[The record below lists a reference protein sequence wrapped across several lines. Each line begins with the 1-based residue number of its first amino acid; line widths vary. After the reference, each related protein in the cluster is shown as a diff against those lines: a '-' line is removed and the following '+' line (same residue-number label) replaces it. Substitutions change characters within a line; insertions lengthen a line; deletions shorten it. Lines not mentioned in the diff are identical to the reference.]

1 VRDIDPAVLWP
12 KIVTALLQTLQM
24 VTVSFV
30 LATVLGLVLGL
41 VLYSTRRGNLLQN
54 AVVFTSLNA
63 VINVIRPI
71 PFIILIVAISPLTR
85 VVIGTSIGTEAA
97 IFALTIVATFSIAR
111 IAETNLVAVDRG
123 SVEAGAA
130 MGASPV
136 RVLATIVVPEAL
148 GPLVLGLTY
157 IFVALVD
164 ATAVAGLVGGGGL
177 GNLAITYGYQR
188 FDTFVMV
195 TVIVLIIV
203 LVQVAQLLGNLVARK
218 VLHEEPAGR

>member
-1 VRDIDPAVLWP
+1 VRDLDAAVLWP
-12 KIVTALLQTLQM
+12 KIWTALLQTLQM

-30 LATVLGLVLGL
+30 LATVLGVVLGL

-54 AVVFTSLNA
+54 AAVFTTLNA

-85 VVIGTSIGTEAA
+85 VVIGTSIGTGAA

-130 MGASPV
+130 MGASPL
-136 RVLATIVVPEAL
+136 RVLITIVVPEAL

-188 FDTFVMV
+188 FDTVVMV

-203 LVQVAQLLGNLVARK
+203 LVQVAQLLGNVVART
-218 VLHEEPAGR
+218 VLHETASA

>member
-12 KIVTALLQTLQM
+12 KIWTALLQTLQM

-30 LATVLGLVLGL
+30 LATVLGVVLGL

-54 AVVFTSLNA
+54 AAVFTTLNA
-63 VINVIRPI
+63 VINVIRP
-71 PFIILIVAISPLTR
+71 
-85 VVIGTSIGTEAA
+85 SIGTGAA

-130 MGASPV
+130 MGASPL
-136 RVLATIVVPEAL
+136 RVLVTIVVPEAL

-203 LVQVAQLLGNLVARK
+203 LVQVAQLLGNAVARK
-218 VLHEEPAGR
+218 VLHETASA

>member
-1 VRDIDPAVLWP
+1 MRDIDPAVLWP
-12 KIVTALLQTLQM
+12 KIGTALLQTLQM

-30 LATVLGLVLGL
+30 LATLLGLVLGL
-41 VLYSTRRGNLLQN
+41 VLYSTRRGALLEN
-54 AVVFTSLNA
+54 AAVSTVLNA
-63 VINVIRPI
+63 VINVVRPI

-85 VVIGTSIGTEAA
+85 AVIGTSIGTGAA

-123 SVEAGAA
+123 AVEAGAA
-130 MGASPV
+130 MGASPL
-136 RVLATIVVPEAL
+136 RVLGTIVVPEAL
-148 GPLVLGLTY
+148 GPLTLGLTY

-188 FDTFVMV
+188 FDTVVMV
-195 TVIVLIIV
+195 TVIVLIVV
-203 LVQVAQLLGNLVARK
+203 LVQAAQLLGDRVARR
-218 VLHEEPAGR
+218 VLHA

>member
-1 VRDIDPAVLWP
+1 VRDLDAAVLWP
-12 KIVTALLQTLQM
+12 KIWTALLQTLQM

-30 LATVLGLVLGL
+30 LATVLGVVLGL

-54 AVVFTSLNA
+54 AAVFTTLNA

-85 VVIGTSIGTEAA
+85 VVIGTSIGTGAA

-130 MGASPV
+130 MGASPL
-136 RVLATIVVPEAL
+136 RVLITIVVPEAL

-188 FDTFVMV
+188 FDTVVMV

-203 LVQVAQLLGNLVARK
+203 LVQVAQLLGNVVART
-218 VLHEEPAGR
+218 VLHETACA

>member
-1 VRDIDPAVLWP
+1 VRDIEPAVLWP
-12 KIVTALLQTLQM
+12 KIWTALLQTLQM

-30 LATVLGLVLGL
+30 LATALGVVLGL

-54 AVVFTSLNA
+54 AAVFTTLNA

-85 VVIGTSIGTEAA
+85 VVIGTSIGTGAA

-130 MGASPV
+130 MGASPL
-136 RVLATIVVPEAL
+136 RVLVTIVVPEAL

-164 ATAVAGLVGGGGL
+164 ARPRSPASSGAAGSETSPSPTATSAS
-177 GNLAITYGYQR
+177 TR
-188 FDTFVMV
+188 S
-195 TVIVLIIV
+195 
-203 LVQVAQLLGNLVARK
+203 
-218 VLHEEPAGR
+218 

>member
-1 VRDIDPAVLWP
+1 VRDLDPAVLWP
-12 KIVTALLQTLQM
+12 KIGTALLQTLQM

-54 AVVFTSLNA
+54 AAVFTTLNA
-63 VINVIRPI
+63 VINVMRPI

-85 VVIGTSIGTEAA
+85 VVIGTSIGTGAA

-130 MGASPV
+130 MGASPL
-136 RVLATIVVPEAL
+136 RVLITIVVPEAL

-188 FDTFVMV
+188 FDTVVMV

-203 LVQVAQLLGNLVARK
+203 LVQVAQLLGNAVART
-218 VLHEEPAGR
+218 VLHESPAS

>member
-1 VRDIDPAVLWP
+1 MRDIDPAVLWP
-12 KIVTALLQTLQM
+12 KIWTALLQTLQM

-30 LATVLGLVLGL
+30 LATVLGVVLGL
-41 VLYSTRRGNLLQN
+41 VLYSTRRGALLQN
-54 AVVFTSLNA
+54 AVVSTTLNA

-85 VVIGTSIGTEAA
+85 VVIGTSIGTGAA

-130 MGASPV
+130 MGASPL
-136 RVLATIVVPEAL
+136 RVLVTIVVPEAL

-188 FDTFVMV
+188 FDTVVMV
-195 TVIVLIIV
+195 TVIVIVIV
-203 LVQVAQLLGNLVARK
+203 LVQAAQLLGNVVARR
-218 VLHEEPAGR
+218 VLHETARS

>member
-1 VRDIDPAVLWP
+1 MRDLDPAVLGP
-12 KIVTALLQTLQM
+12 KIWTALLQTLQM

-30 LATVLGLVLGL
+30 LATVLGVLLGL
-41 VLYSTRRGNLLQN
+41 VLYATRPGNVLENRL
-54 AVVFTSLNA
+54 VSGVLNG
-63 VINVIRPI
+63 VINVVRPI

-85 VVIGTSIGTEAA
+85 VVVGTSIGTQAA

-111 IAETNLVAVDRG
+111 IAETNLVAVDDG
-123 SVEAGAA
+123 AVEAGAA

-136 RVLATIVVPEAL
+136 RVLVTIVVPEAL
-148 GPLVLGLTY
+148 GPLPLGLTY

-188 FDTFVMV
+188 FDTVVMV

-203 LVQVAQLLGNLVARK
+203 LVQLAQLLGNALARR
-218 VLHEEPAGR
+218 VLHA

>member
-1 VRDIDPAVLWP
+1 VRDLDAAVLWP
-12 KIVTALLQTLQM
+12 KIWTALLQTLQM
-24 VTVSFV
+24 VTMSFV
-30 LATVLGLVLGL
+30 LATVLGVVLGL

-54 AVVFTSLNA
+54 AAVFTTLNA

-85 VVIGTSIGTEAA
+85 VVIGTSIGTGAA

-130 MGASPV
+130 MGASPL
-136 RVLATIVVPEAL
+136 RVLITIVVPEAL

-177 GNLAITYGYQR
+177 GTLAITYGYQR
-188 FDTFVMV
+188 FDTVVMV

-203 LVQVAQLLGNLVARK
+203 LVQVAQLLGNVVART
-218 VLHEEPAGR
+218 VLHETASA

>member
-1 VRDIDPAVLWP
+1 
-12 KIVTALLQTLQM
+12 M

-30 LATVLGLVLGL
+30 LATLFGLLLGL
-41 VLYSTRRGNLLQN
+41 VLYSTRRGALLEN
-54 AVVFTSLNA
+54 AAVSTALNA
-63 VINVIRPI
+63 VINVVRPI

-85 VVIGTSIGTEAA
+85 AVIGTSIGTGAA

-123 SVEAGAA
+123 AVEAGAA
-130 MGASPV
+130 MGASPL
-136 RVLATIVVPEAL
+136 RVLGTIVVPEAL
-148 GPLVLGLTY
+148 GPLTLGLTY

-188 FDTFVMV
+188 FDTVVMV

-203 LVQVAQLLGNLVARK
+203 LVQAAQLLGNRVARR
-218 VLHEEPAGR
+218 VLRA

>member
-1 VRDIDPAVLWP
+1 MRDIDPAVLWP
-12 KIVTALLQTLQM
+12 KIGTALLQTLQM

-30 LATVLGLVLGL
+30 LATLLGLVLGL
-41 VLYSTRRGNLLQN
+41 VLYSTRRGALLEN
-54 AVVFTSLNA
+54 AAVSTVLNA
-63 VINVIRPI
+63 VINVVRPI

-85 VVIGTSIGTEAA
+85 AVIGTSIGTGAA

-123 SVEAGAA
+123 AVEAGAA
-130 MGASPV
+130 MGASPL
-136 RVLATIVVPEAL
+136 RVLGTIVVPEAL
-148 GPLVLGLTY
+148 GPLTLGLTY

-188 FDTFVMV
+188 FDTVVMV

-203 LVQVAQLLGNLVARK
+203 LVQAAQLLGDRVARR
-218 VLHEEPAGR
+218 VLHA

>member
-1 VRDIDPAVLWP
+1 VRDLDPAVLWP
-12 KIVTALLQTLQM
+12 KIGTALLQTLQM

-30 LATVLGLVLGL
+30 LATLFGLLLGL
-41 VLYSTRRGNLLQN
+41 VLYSTRRGALLEN
-54 AVVFTSLNA
+54 AAVSTALNA
-63 VINVIRPI
+63 VINVVRPI

-85 VVIGTSIGTEAA
+85 AVIGTSIGTGAA

-123 SVEAGAA
+123 AVEAGAA
-130 MGASPV
+130 MGASPI
-136 RVLATIVVPEAL
+136 RVLGTIVVPEAL
-148 GPLVLGLTY
+148 GPLTLGLTY

-188 FDTFVMV
+188 FDTVVMV

-203 LVQVAQLLGNLVARK
+203 LVQAAQLLGNRVARR
-218 VLHEEPAGR
+218 VLHA